1 MSTTNKF
8 TEVRAEEL
16 IEQCG
21 LFHERETTF
30 EYQEAPEHTW
40 TPVRVPAP
48 GTAIKDRDGDEI
60 ELFSAQRNVL
70 KRLCNPLA
78 LKSADVTVENT
89 RRRELI
95 EGQVEYSGNFPVTK
109 ILNLPPGYGK
119 TILSVLMTLN
129 ILTDTAVRK
138 KFREDFGAYL
148 AAHQSHAGRSVRH
161 VTPWTDSIQL
171 LDNAALIHVPLQL
184 VGAWQ
189 STFAHNVPA
198 FEEILNAKKDPVG
211 APVGAPVG
219 TGRAKKLAKASSS
232 HASSQK
238 RRKIHV
244 MPADGETLRA
254 APFDPDTIQKN
265 PDDLYVFIVHTDN
278 MKDYLSHRDT
288 YYTYGIFVT
297 DEAADSKSAPL
308 MPQNNLAG
316 MYTTLVTATPAHLA
330 SRIASTPATDHHF
343 IAETF
348 RHPRL
353 SRSEVAACVGNPARD
368 EFATAWI
375 RSRATNGY
383 LGGMICDI
391 LAMNIVPP
399 ELYDDVT
406 SEVMQIVPAMHEFN
420 VTCADSYA
428 RRLGFIAHDMAPVC
442 DAGRLLERNLN
453 LKLSGESVEQVVR
466 SIDTQIRT
474 IVETLNK
481 NFPLNPNELRGRRAA
496 LEKFK
501 GLLLGDV
508 DKACGVCFDNLTTEA
523 TAGAAGA
530 GSAGSAGEGGAG
542 SEAEP
547 PKERLGAG
555 SEAEPP
561 KERFFTTCCA
571 FLCCRT
577 CLQGLAKD
585 KIKCPKCRTEGA
597 LFSRISTDVLPS
609 KKKKLKTSSGAG
621 AGGGGGDAE
630 DDAPAVGVKDVA
642 GFEKKVERTN
652 FLELTQMAAVE
663 KILYDAQEH
672 NLTHVVIAGAHV
684 DTWLQ
689 FGPTIRTIAGF
700 KIVRPRPSAFS
711 SAASGAARRMN
722 DAYYS
727 FCTESHRQ
735 VLVLDSVVNASCE
748 LTGIDAKLTDLIIQ
762 IGADMNSKQL
772 SGRALRIGRNPLLN
786 PVKVVLA

>member
-1 MSTTNKF
+1 MEPTINKF

-21 LFHERETTF
+21 VFRDRETTF
-30 EYQEAPEHTW
+30 EYEETHERSW
-40 TPVRVPAP
+40 TPVKIPTE
-48 GTAIKDRDGDEI
+48 GTTVRDRDGDEI

-70 KRLCNPLA
+70 KRMCNPLA
-78 LKSADVTVENT
+78 MKSADVSVENA
-89 RRRELI
+89 RHQELI
-95 EGQVEYSGNFPVTK
+95 EGHVEYTGDFPVTK

-129 ILTDTAVRK
+129 VLTNTNTRK
-138 KFREDFGAYL
+138 KFRDDFTTYL
-148 AAHQSHAGRSVRH
+148 RAHQTHATRSARH
-161 VTPWTDSIQL
+161 VLPWTESVVL

-189 STFAHNVPA
+189 STFVHNIPA
-198 FEEILNAKKDPVG
+198 FEELMNPSASSSGG
-211 APVGAPVG
+211 ASVG
-219 TGRAKKLAKASSS
+219 TGRAKKLAKA
-232 HASSQK
+232 AAAAAATKPQ
-238 RRKIHV
+238 RRKIHI

-254 APFDPDTIQKN
+254 AAFDPDAIQRN
-265 PDDLYVFIVHTDN
+265 PDDLFVFIVHTDN
-278 MKDYLSHRDT
+278 MKDYLTHRDVL
-288 YYTYGIFVT
+288 YTYGVFVT

-316 MYTTLVTATPAHLA
+316 MYSTLVTATPAHLA
-330 SRIASTPATDHHF
+330 SRISSTPATENYF

-353 SRSEVAACVGNPARD
+353 SKNEVSACVGNPAMDR
-368 EFATAWI
+368 FATSWI
-375 RSRATNGY
+375 RDKTTNGY

-399 ELYDDVT
+399 ELYDEVT

-466 SIDTQIRT
+466 SIDIQIRT
-474 IVETLNK
+474 IVETLDK

-501 GLLLGDV
+501 KLLLGDL
-508 DKACGVCFDNLTTEA
+508 DKACGVCFDNLDDALADAAEE
-523 TAGAAGA
+523 GAEGA
-530 GSAGSAGEGGAG
+530 EGGGAG
-542 SEAEP
+542 ATDGAGEV
-547 PKERLGAG
+547 PKE
-555 SEAEPP
+555 
-561 KERFFTTCCA
+561 KFFTTCCA

-577 CLQGLAKD
+577 CLRNLAKD

-597 LFSRISTDVLPS
+597 LFSRISTDVLPG
-609 KKKKLKTSSGAG
+609 KKKKLKTSSGGGAGAGGAG
-621 AGGGGGDAE
+621 AGGGEQD
-630 DDAPAVGVKDVA
+630 PTVGVKDMA

-672 NLTHVVIAGAHV
+672 GLTHVVIAGAHV
-684 DTWLQ
+684 DSWMQ

-735 VLVLDSVVNASCE
+735 ILVLDSVVNASCE